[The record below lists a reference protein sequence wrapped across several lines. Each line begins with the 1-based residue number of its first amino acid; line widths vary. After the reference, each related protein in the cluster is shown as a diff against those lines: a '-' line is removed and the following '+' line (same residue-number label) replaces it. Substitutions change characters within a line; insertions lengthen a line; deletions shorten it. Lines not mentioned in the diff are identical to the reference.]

1 MINNEQLQLALGSKR
16 NWASEELLSMLNTI
30 EMDGA
35 DLIRENW
42 LTHSACL
49 REGSYSMEQYTT
61 AVKYVSLKQMGHTN
75 QSAYSIALAERYQE
89 MVAKG
94 YDEKRQSSHIAAYHK
109 GALVQK
115 ILAQSTIPLWMLYQD
130 EQHKA
135 IGVLVRLMT
144 DPNVSYKVQSDSA
157 DKLLNHIKRPETAK
171 VELDITTRQID
182 GMGELQRMMEELAQ
196 RQLRALHN
204 GADVRV
210 VANLPMLE
218 AEYQKDEP

>member
-1 MINNEQLQLALGSKR
+1 MINSEQLQLALGSKR
-16 NWASEELLSMLNTI
+16 NWASDELLSMLNTI
-30 EMDGA
+30 ELDGA

-42 LTHSACL
+42 LTHSSCL
-49 REGSYSMEQYTT
+49 REGAYSMEQYTT

-94 YDEKRQSSHIAAYHK
+94 YDEKRMSSHIAAYHK

-135 IGVLVRLMT
+135 IGVLARLMM
-144 DPNVSYKVQSDSA
+144 DPKVSYKVQSDSA

-171 VELDITTRQID
+171 VELDITARQID
-182 GMGELQRMMEELAQ
+182 GMGELQHMMQELAE
-196 RQLRALHN
+196 RQLKALRN

-210 VANLPMLE
+210 IANLPMLE
-218 AEYQKDEP
+218 VESKEPP